1 MRGAS
6 AVDERRIDTVAR
18 EMTEA
23 MPPADLRAR
32 VLSRIAQD
40 KRSKKALIWRLAPA
54 AIALAAA
61 AALVAAVWPWSQA
74 ELPVENQSA
83 LTAPPSTG
91 AREAIPPEP
100 EPAPMATDATA
111 PVRAQRTAPGARGAY
126 PVAGPDTIA
135 LAPPPLTV
143 AAIPDEPIAIV
154 DSPAIGSLEIGT
166 LGFTRLELE
175 PLAYQGDFQ

>member
-1 MRGAS
+1 
-6 AVDERRIDTVAR
+6 VDERWIDTVAR

-40 KRSKKALIWRLAPA
+40 KRTKKALAWWLAPA

-61 AALVAAVWPWSQA
+61 TALVATVWPRWQA
-74 ELPVENQSA
+74 EAPLQNQSA
-83 LTAPPSTG
+83 LPAPPPTG
-91 AREAIPPEP
+91 AREAIPSEP
-100 EPAPMATDATA
+100 EPAPMATDATS

-126 PVAGPDTIA
+126 PVAAPDTIA

-154 DSPAIGSLEIGT
+154 DSPAIGSLQIGT
-166 LGFTRLELE
+166 LGFTRLEIE
-175 PLAYQGDFQ
+175 PLGYQGDFQ